1 MFSLVLFFLCNYI
14 NGNKIISE
22 QFVLKDRLPSIS
34 LSMPYENYNRNTYL
48 NTYISYSLFDIED
61 FMYISEKGDNMTLK
75 LYRSYRCYKYN
86 TSIVLFKQNQ
96 VNFSYNIAIFDN
108 YQYYI
113 EDIGLALG
121 YSFENDSYSLVH
133 SLYNKGLIEQHQ
145 FSFEWLENGGI
156 FHIGGIKNDNYTYK
170 GYCDIKDNHTTWGC
184 DLNQIV
190 YGHTI
195 FNVSYYG
202 VFHTGSTMFFLSE
215 NFFHFMTT
223 HIFPECIVNKRSN
236 EIETLDCDPFILDDL
251 SDRSITFIF
260 NNLMV
265 NISLELMFTL
275 EYGKM
280 KSKFYSFP
288 LDIDSNTVILG
299 NIFLKLFN
307 LTQFDYDGKRVIF
320 YSDFIPMKMTQ
331 IPIKGSPIL
340 FYIIILICL
349 VNSIML
355 LFIKINYR

>member
-1 MFSLVLFFLCNYI
+1 MFSLVFFFLCNYVR
-14 NGNKIISE
+14 GNKIISE
-22 QFVLKDRLPSIS
+22 RFTLKDRIPSIS
-34 LSMPYENYNRNTYL
+34 ISFPYEHYNINSYL

-61 FMYISEKGDNMTLK
+61 FSYLHDKGNNMTIK
-75 LYRSYRCYKYN
+75 LFRNYRCYKYN
-86 TSIVLFKQNQ
+86 TSISFIKQQINL
-96 VNFSYNIAIFDN
+96 SYAIAIFDN

-145 FSFEWLENGGI
+145 FSFEWMSGEGI
-156 FHIGGIKNDNYTYK
+156 FHIGGLKNDNYTYK
-170 GYCDIKDNHTTWGC
+170 GYCDIKENKTTWGC
-184 DLNQIV
+184 DLNQII
-190 YGHTI
+190 YGNNI

-215 NFFHFMTT
+215 SFFTFIKEN
-223 HIFPECIVNKRSN
+223 IFPECVANIRSN
-236 EIETLDCDPFILDDL
+236 GIQTLDCDPFIYDDL
-251 SDRSITFIF
+251 SDRTISFNF

-265 NISLELMFTL
+265 NISIELMFTL

-299 NIFLKLFN
+299 NIFLQLFN
-307 LTQFDYDGKRVIF
+307 LTQFDYDGKRVTF